1 MKALAFYIFLH
12 CLEFRNDYLIKKRE
26 KLFFVTA
33 GAEGIG
39 VHLGF
44 LILRKPF
51 AGRAVTYKAILE
63 SQGIMHGYHFRIFA
77 VTDIACISRGIG
89 DKQQESGKA
98 DYINA

>member
-1 MKALAFYIFLH
+1 M
-12 CLEFRNDYLIKKRE
+12 
-26 KLFFVTA
+26 TA

-39 VHLGF
+39 VHLDF

-51 AGRAVTYKAILE
+51 AGRAVTDKAILE
-63 SQGIMHGYHFRIFA
+63 PQRLMHIYHLGVLA